1 MLPVCAM
8 QVSSSITRDPQR
20 STDVKSLQFD
30 KTGDIFS
37 RLEICH
43 LLRLT
48 DPTKCVLS
56 GTRIKIKL
64 ESFAWT
70 MVGQSS
76 GLRGCVLLY
85 TGHAHVK
92 TSTTSSR
99 PHNTTIS
106 NLRCMWLLLY
116 TDANILP
123 KRGVGGVF
131 SSDLS
136 FGDCCRFSDITTSQT
151 RGTLLAW

>member
-1 MLPVCAM
+1 M

-43 LLRLT
+43 LSLYEMRLVG
-48 DPTKCVLS
+48 DENQDQVGIFCLDHGRPTLGLERICAALYRTLS
-56 GTRIKIKL
+56 REDINN
-64 ESFAWT
+64 
-70 MVGQSS
+70 SS
-76 GLRGCVLLY
+76 L
-85 TGHAHVK
+85 
-92 TSTTSSR
+92 
-99 PHNTTIS
+99 PHNATIFNPRS
-106 NLRCMWLLLY
+106 MWLLLY

-136 FGDCCRFSDITTSQT
+136 FGDYCRFSDITTSQT
-151 RGTLLAW
+151 RGTLLA